1 MWKKHF
7 ISSSGFQVPKRN
19 KNGLKS
25 CVKSLSSSNVRNLSS
40 IWPPEVRNGLC
51 LSAAENFTHRD
62 WLHVIKRGK
71 RLYKNRFYETYH
83 VNRVDAHRD
92 CPTIAKQKQGLY
104 RNKFPE
110 TSGVP
115 IPENWKKNKKIVI
128 VIAIAGVVAAVVVVV
143 CVIIVVVWVI
153 NVVAVVGVVVCA
165 MIVVVWVVMSIAI
178 TVNNLIIVIVIIRRK
193 FTIIVI
199 ILIFLNFTFNTNAVI
214 RDLSIVSIAK
224 ASLCLRNPSI
234 IISERLSIYT
244 SPFYLW
250 HSRLSPSIKTELKL
264 QSTDSFSITRLPVR
278 GITDKRFL
286 KLFIQLLNLLQLQ
299 LNIIN

>member
-1 MWKKHF
+1 M
-7 ISSSGFQVPKRN
+7 
-19 KNGLKS
+19 
-25 CVKSLSSSNVRNLSS
+25 
-40 IWPPEVRNGLC
+40 
-51 LSAAENFTHRD
+51 SAAENFTHRD

-143 CVIIVVVWVI
+143 CVIIVVVWV
-153 NVVAVVGVVVCA
+153 
-165 MIVVVWVVMSIAI
+165 VMSIAI

-244 SPFYLW
+244 SPFYL
-250 HSRLSPSIKTELKL
+250 
-264 QSTDSFSITRLPVR
+264 
-278 GITDKRFL
+278 
-286 KLFIQLLNLLQLQ
+286 
-299 LNIIN
+299 